1 MAFNYLQTVFYTYMD
16 IIMKL
21 FCHYTYIICPVYT
34 LINERGREGERE
46 REREKERERERE
58 REGKRGREREG
69 VIKRKRERN

>member
-46 REREKERERERE
+46 RERDMLYSICMFILHTLCYAAEHYTTP
-58 REGKRGREREG
+58 
-69 VIKRKRERN
+69 